1 MATVVYSPYI
11 TYVVTV
17 TTTMIKIH
25 TDDGTK
31 VRVNPRTYRRQM
43 TCSRLPEEVKYWL
56 VQYLN
61 QYYPQVDVVMTKV
74 GKDYVATRI
83 PNVR

>member
-31 VRVNPRTYRRQM
+31 VRVNPRTYRREI
-43 TCSRLPEEVKYWL
+43 TSARLTEEVSHWL
-56 VQYLN
+56 TQYLN
-61 QYYPQVDVVMTKV
+61 WYYPQVEVVLTKI
-74 GKDYVATRI
+74 GKQYVATRL